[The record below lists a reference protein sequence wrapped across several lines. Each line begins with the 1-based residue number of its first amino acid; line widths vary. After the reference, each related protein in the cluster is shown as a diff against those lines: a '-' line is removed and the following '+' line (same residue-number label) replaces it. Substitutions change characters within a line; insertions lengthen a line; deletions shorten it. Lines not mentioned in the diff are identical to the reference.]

1 MIELFAKESSREF
14 FSFLYQ
20 TLAPVTLS
28 RIEKVE
34 KVESPGY
41 SSYSTFSIGGGAV
54 ALAPPVADGLR
65 RVLPGSFQDAGI
77 ARLDHFLAVGFL
89 ARLKMGERLNHG

>member
-1 MIELFAKESSREF
+1 MIELFAKELSREF

-20 TLAPVTLS
+20 TLAPVGAS

-41 SSYSTFSIGGGAV
+41 SSYSTFSIGGV
-54 ALAPPVADGLR
+54 ALALALARADGLQ
-65 RVLPGSFQDAGI
+65 RVLTRDCLRAGAKTREKI
-77 ARLDHFLAVGFL
+77 SVAGFW
-89 ARLKMGERLNHG
+89 ER